1 MDTSILDTLS
11 QIAPDLME
19 QLEIRALV
27 LERVGALGPIG
38 RRALAARLHLA
49 EREVRAAADALRE
62 AGCLMHSAA
71 GMELTEQGHNLVE
84 AGRVVSRERRTRKT
98 LEQTLERKLGVRR
111 VCVVRGDADF
121 DEGVMRE
128 AAREAAG
135 QLRFLLGGAH
145 VVAVTGG
152 RTVAM
157 TAQEVEPAAPMEITV
172 VPAQGG
178 LGGVVRTQA
187 NTVAELLAERLGG
200 AYRLLHVPD
209 GLPLEAADELSRL
222 PQVREVLELLAHAD
236 VLLYGIARAEDLP
249 ARRGMSRSACDALR
263 REGAVAEAL
272 GFYFDARGQVV
283 SGGQSLA
290 LRPEELGVRSRAAA
304 VAVGGKKAEAI
315 LAVCAHHAHE
325 LLVTDEGAASRMV
338 RLLRL

>member
-19 QLEIRALV
+19 QMEIRALV

-38 RRALAARLHLA
+38 RRALAARLHLT
-49 EREVRAAADALRE
+49 EREVRAAADALRD
-62 AGCLMHSAA
+62 AGCLTHSAA
-71 GMELTEQGHNLVE
+71 GMELTEHGQNLVE
-84 AGRVVSRERRTRKT
+84 AGRAVSRGRRTLKN

-111 VCVVRGDADF
+111 VCVVRGDADL

-145 VVAVTGG
+145 VIAVTGG

-157 TAQEVEPAAPMEITV
+157 TAQEVETAAPMEITV

-209 GLPLEAADELSRL
+209 GLPLGAADELSRL
-222 PQVREVLELLAHAD
+222 PQVREVLELLRHAD
-236 VLLYGIARAEDLP
+236 VLLYGIARAEDLQR
-249 ARRGMSRSACDALR
+249 RRGMSRGECEALLKA
-263 REGAVAEAL
+263 GAVAEAL
-272 GFYFDARGQVV
+272 GFYFDAQGRVV

-290 LRPEELGVRSRAAA
+290 LCPEELGVRSRAAA
-304 VAVGGKKAEAI
+304 VAVGGRKAEAI
-315 LAVCAHHAHE
+315 VAVCAHHPHQ
-325 LLVTDEGAASRMV
+325 LLVTDEGAASRIA